1 MAAAELLSGRPRR
14 PARRTPPRGVPAE
27 HLLLACEVVVS
38 SLGYDRTQK
47 AAAYARAGI
56 RECWI
61 VDVERG
67 VLHVLTDP
75 DPATATYRDE
85 RTLEASD
92 EVLLPNGIR
101 LSAADL
107 LPP

>member
-1 MAAAELLSGRPRR
+1 MAAAELLSGGSRR
-14 PARRTPPRGVPAE
+14 
-27 HLLLACEVVVS
+27 
-38 SLGYDRTQK
+38 K
-47 AAAYARAGI
+47 ARARG
-56 RECWI
+56 R
-61 VDVERG
+61 ERG

-75 DPATATYRDE
+75 DPTTAGYCRE
-85 RTLEASD
+85 RTLKTGD